1 MSGLVCRTVDGDFI
15 RPPYGR
21 QLRGICARPSS
32 TIPAPT
38 GPPIPQPPGP
48 SDNGC
53 LIMPP
58 CRPGPRGP
66 PGHPRRPSC
75 GPGLPGR
82 PGRQVVEEAG
92 DDVHEDVKRP

>member
-1 MSGLVCRTVDGDFI
+1 MGISYGLHVGGSYEGYV
-15 RPPYGR
+15 PGR
-21 QLRGICARPSS
+21 ALQFPG

-38 GPPIPQPPGP
+38 GPPISQPPGP

-53 LIMPP
+53 LILPP

-66 PGHPRRPSC
+66 PGQPRRPWC

-82 PGRQVVEEAG
+82 PGQPG
-92 DDVHEDVKRP
+92 S